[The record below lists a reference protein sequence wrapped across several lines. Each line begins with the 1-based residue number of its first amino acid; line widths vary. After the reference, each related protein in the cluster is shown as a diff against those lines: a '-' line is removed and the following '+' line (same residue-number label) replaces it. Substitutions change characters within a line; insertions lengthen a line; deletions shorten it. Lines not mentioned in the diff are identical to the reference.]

1 MNLNQLYY
9 FKKLA
14 ELEHYTQASK
24 ELFITQPSLSG
35 AISSLEEELGITLFQ
50 RHGRNIKLSKYGKEF
65 YQYVCLSL
73 IELEKGIE
81 KAKERSDSYGGV
93 IDLGCIPTLAGDFLP
108 KSINGFLKSIDSK
121 TQFNVFHGMTLELI
135 KGIESEKYDVGFCS
149 YVENKPKLD
158 FHPIMAQELI
168 LLVNNNH
175 PLAEKSSICLKEL
188 SGYKLITYRQ
198 CLPIGKTIRKYLK
211 ANQLKALYAYDDEIS
226 IGGIVST
233 TDNAAITART
243 PFLHQ
248 FHDLKMITLDIPL
261 NARLI
266 YLVMNNNSYHTL
278 HVKSFINYIL
288 QNECR
293 LPE

>member
-14 ELEHYTQASK
+14 ELEHYTQAAK

-35 AISSLEEELGITLFQ
+35 AISALEKELGIALFQ

-81 KAKERSDSYGGV
+81 KAKARSGSYGGV
-93 IDLGCIPTLAGDFLP
+93 VDLGCIPTIAGDFLP

-121 TQFNVFHGMTLELI
+121 TQFNLFHGMTFEIIEGL
-135 KGIESEKYDVGFCS
+135 ESEKYDVGFCS
-149 YVENKPKLD
+149 YVENKPNLA

-168 LLVNNNH
+168 LLVNSHH
-175 PLAEKSSICLKEL
+175 PLAENDSLCLKEL
-188 SGYKLITYRQ
+188 SGYKLITYRHS
-198 CLPIGKTIRKYLK
+198 LPIGKTIRKYLR
-211 ANQLKALYAYDDEIS
+211 ANHLKALYAYDDEIS

-248 FHDLKMITLDIPL
+248 FRDLKMIKLDIPL

-266 YLVMNNNSYHTL
+266 YLVLNAKSYRTL
-278 HVKSFINYIL
+278 QVQSFVNYVM
-288 QNECR
+288 QNECC